1 MNGDNLPYKLLWT
14 NASVITSCLTPCV
27 HPDNKTLN
35 LQSLPSNPTSP
46 CYLYWHRQVQGA
58 VFSHQKHLRRT
69 NHPAPFLTLTILQ
82 HKSDDVISWF
92 NLPQWLTTIL
102 KQNPKSL
109 SCLVGSC
116 VICLL
121 FWSQFPF
128 PLIPLEPHWPSCC
141 LGNTPSM
148 FLPQDLCMC
157 HLFLPRKPLP
167 PR

>member
-14 NASVITSCLTPCV
+14 NAQWLLPVSHLVSTLTIRLWTYNLFLWIRLLLATSTDTGRSKVLSFHIRRISVEQITL
-27 HPDNKTLN
+27 
-35 LQSLPSNPTSP
+35 LP
-46 CYLYWHRQVQGA
+46 
-58 VFSHQKHLRRT
+58 F
-69 NHPAPFLTLTILQ
+69 TILQ
-82 HKSDDVISWF
+82 HKSDNVTSWF

-102 KQNPKSL
+102 KQNPKSF

-128 PLIPLEPHWPSCC
+128 PLIPLEPHWPCC